1 LARIHYERLS
11 QESAAYLSRETSRRR
26 EHTAMIL
33 VFESGPFLKEGG
45 GVDFERIRNQVESKL
60 PELPR
65 LRAKLRRIP
74 LDGHPVWVDDQ
85 EFNLDFHLRHSSLPR
100 PGNRD
105 QLCRTAARIS
115 AGRLDR
121 SRPLWDCWVLEG
133 LEGERFALVLKM
145 HKSLAHLEGADLLR
159 ALLSTDPEPVPVRRT
174 RSLVRPAPSP
184 VELFG
189 AEVLRRWSPSRRA
202 IGRALRLL
210 EQPDRLQNTARQ
222 QVRGAL
228 RALGYQLR
236 PAGESPFDGNL
247 SPHRAFAMEQV
258 ALEDVQA
265 IRRALGGTVHDVVLS
280 IVTGALR
287 RFAEQHRI
295 SPATVDLRAVTPI
308 LDADGRSARAWVVEL
323 PVWEIRA
330 AERQSLLVEQ
340 TRKIR
345 LEQNVA
351 SADSLAGEDE
361 WNTARLFALGA
372 RALGRIEHGQLQ
384 VLESPGPQRPL
395 YLDGALLRESYGIL
409 PLRDE
414 SGLGITVTSYDGSLF
429 FAFNADPHIV
439 HGVHDLRDAVQEE
452 VRDILRQCED
462 RAPVLRAVAGEG

>member
-11 QESAAYLSRETSRRR
+11 DESAAYLARESSRRR
-26 EHTAMIL
+26 EHTSMIL
-33 VFESGPFLKEGG
+33 VFEPGPFATEAG
-45 GVDFERIRNQVESKL
+45 GVDFARIRRHVESRL

-100 PGNRD
+100 PGNHD
-105 QLCRTAARIS
+105 QLCRTAARIA

-133 LEGERFALVLKM
+133 LEGGRFALVLKM
-145 HKSLAHLEGADLLR
+145 HKALAHLEGADLLR
-159 ALLSTDPEPVPVRRT
+159 ALLSADPQSIPLRPA

-189 AEVLRRWSPSRRA
+189 SEVLRRWSPSRRA
-202 IGRALRLL
+202 IGRAVRFL

-222 QVRGAL
+222 RVRSAL

-258 ALEDVQA
+258 ALEDVQT
-265 IRRALGGTVHDVVLS
+265 IRRAVGGSVHDVVLS
-280 IVTGALR
+280 ILTGALR

-308 LDADGRSARAWVVEL
+308 LDADGLSARAWVVEL
-323 PVWEIRA
+323 PIWEVRA
-330 AERQSLLVEQ
+330 AERQALLIEQ
-340 TRKIR
+340 TRRIR
-345 LEQNVA
+345 REQDVA
-351 SADSLAGEDE
+351 SAESLAGQAE

-384 VLESPGPQRPL
+384 VLESPGPQKPL
-395 YLDGALLRESYGIL
+395 YLDGARLVESYGIL

-439 HGVHDLRDAVQEE
+439 EDVRELRDAVDSE
-452 VRDILRQCED
+452 VADLLGQCD
-462 RAPVLRAVAGEG
+462 GRAPALRALAGQG

>member
-1 LARIHYERLS
+1 
-11 QESAAYLSRETSRRR
+11 
-26 EHTAMIL
+26 MIL
-33 VFESGPFLKEGG
+33 VFEAGPFATEEG
-45 GVDFERIRNQVESKL
+45 GVDFDRIRRQVEARL

-100 PGNRD
+100 PGSNG
-105 QLCRTAARIS
+105 QLCRAAARIS
-115 AGRLDR
+115 ASRLDR

-133 LEGERFALVLKM
+133 LEGGRFALVLKM
-145 HKSLAHLEGADLLR
+145 HKALAHLDGADLLR
-159 ALLSTDPEPVPVRRT
+159 ALLSPDPEAVPARAARCV
-174 RSLVRPAPSP
+174 VRPAPSP

-189 AEVLRRWSPSRRA
+189 AEVVRRWSPSRRA
-202 IGRALRLL
+202 IGRVLRFI
-210 EQPDRLQNTARQ
+210 EQPDRIQNTARQ
-222 QVRGAL
+222 RVRGAL

-247 SPHRAFAMEQV
+247 SPHRAFGLERV
-258 ALEDVQA
+258 ALEDVQT

-280 IVTGALR
+280 IVTGTLR
-287 RFAEQHRI
+287 RFAEQHRL

-308 LDADGRSARAWVVEL
+308 LDADGASARAWVVEL
-323 PVWEIRA
+323 PVWEVRG
-330 AERQSLLVEQ
+330 AERQALLVEQ
-340 TRKIR
+340 TRRIR
-345 LEQNVA
+345 GEQEVA
-351 SADSLAGEDE
+351 PADALAGEKE

-384 VLESPGPQRPL
+384 VLESPGPQSPL
-395 YLDGALLRESYGIL
+395 YLDGARLVESYGIL

-439 HGVHDLRDAVQEE
+439 DDVRTLRDAVGLE
-452 VRDILRQCED
+452 VADLLQQSEGRT
-462 RAPVLRAVAGEG
+462 PMLRALAGTA